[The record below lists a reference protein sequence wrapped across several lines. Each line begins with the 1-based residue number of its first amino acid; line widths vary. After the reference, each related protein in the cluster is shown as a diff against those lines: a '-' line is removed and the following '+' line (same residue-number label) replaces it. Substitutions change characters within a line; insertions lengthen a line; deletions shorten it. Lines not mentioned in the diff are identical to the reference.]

1 MQGKSF
7 YLQGVGRTGR
17 YEEWPMEYMY
27 AHVSIDC
34 VVFGFDGKELNVL
47 LIEKEGASDLKL
59 PGSLIFQQEDTDSA
73 AQRVFGSAGVCP
85 MPGRKSDRT
94 GIKNRLSL

>member
-1 MQGKSF
+1 
-7 YLQGVGRTGR
+7 
-17 YEEWPMEYMY
+17 MEYMY

-85 MPGRKSDRT
+85 MPGRKFDRT
-94 GIKNRLSL
+94 GAGIKNRLSL